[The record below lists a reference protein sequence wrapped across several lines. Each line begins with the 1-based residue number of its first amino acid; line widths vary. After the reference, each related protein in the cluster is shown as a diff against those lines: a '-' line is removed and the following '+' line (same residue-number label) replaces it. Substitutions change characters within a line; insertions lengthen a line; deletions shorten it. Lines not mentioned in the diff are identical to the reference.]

1 MSFSFSDLID
11 FSKVPIKIFILFAI
25 VSGILLFGTDE
36 FLAQLKLDEFEKDY
50 GKFFGIVFI
59 VCISFIA
66 LSIIYYIIKKINVSI
81 FKSKVKK
88 EVIEDIKR
96 LDPSE
101 QSVLREFFIMRRA
114 TISMPMDHPIVS
126 GLMDKYILVRK
137 SDIGTGLYFPMA
149 LSDLAKKHLTE
160 FHLGLRRGMSESEK
174 QKLANNRPQWTYDF
188 LYERTNK

>member
-101 QSVLREFFIMRRA
+101 QSVLREFFIMRRS

-160 FHLGLRRGMSESEK
+160 FHLGLRKEMSESEK
-174 QKLANNRPQWTYDF
+174 QKLANNRPQWTYDL

>member
-66 LSIIYYIIKKINVSI
+66 LSIIYYIIKKINLSF
-81 FKSKVKK
+81 FKSRVKK

-101 QSVLREFFIMRRA
+101 QSVLREFFIMRRS

-137 SDIGTGLYFPMA
+137 SDIGTGMYFPMA

-160 FHLGLRRGMSESEK
+160 FDLGLRRGMSESEK

-188 LYERTNK
+188 LYERANK

>member
-11 FSKVPIKIFILFAI
+11 FNKVPIKVFILFAI

-66 LSIIYYIIKKINVSI
+66 LSIIYYFIKKIKSSI
-81 FKSKVKK
+81 FKSKIKK
-88 EVIEDIKR
+88 EVIDDIKR

-101 QSVLREFFIMRRA
+101 QSVLREFFIMRRS

-126 GLMDKYILVRK
+126 GLMEKYILVRK
-137 SDIGTGLYFPMA
+137 SNIGTGMYFPMA
-149 LSDLAKKHLTE
+149 LSDIAKKNLTE
-160 FHLGLRRGMSESEK
+160 FHLGLRKGMSQSEK
-174 QKLANNRPQWTYDF
+174 QNLANNRPKWTFDF
-188 LYERTNK
+188 LYERANE